1 MPNVNTI
8 IVNNAQNFGLSE
20 LHQLRGRV
28 GRSARKAFCY
38 LLVPPAVPLSDVA
51 RRRLQAIESF
61 SDLGSGIHIAMQDLD
76 IRGAGNLLGAE
87 QSGFIADLGY
97 ETYQKILKE
106 AVTELRTQEF
116 ADAVKAETATEG
128 ATADG
133 ADDFVADCTVET
145 DLELLLPAAYV
156 PQESERI
163 ALYRELDSIERET
176 DLRAFRERLEDRFG
190 RIPSETAELLRIP
203 RLRRLARRLG
213 IEKVALKQGA
223 MYLYFVGDNN
233 VAYYQSPMF
242 GRLVRYL
249 QENATRVRIRQNG
262 ERRSFAVTQVPTVEE
277 AVAILDSVL
286 ALQPL

>member
-1 MPNVNTI
+1 PI
-8 IVNNAQNFGLSE
+8 A
-20 LHQLRGRV
+20 H
-28 GRSARKAFCY
+28 
-38 LLVPPAVPLSDVA
+38 
-51 RRRLQAIESF
+51 RRLQAIESF

-97 ETYQKILKE
+97 ETYQKILRE
-106 AVTELRTQEF
+106 AVMELRTEEF
-116 ADAVKAETATEG
+116 AGTL
-128 ATADG
+128 TADDG
-133 ADDFVADCTVET
+133 QSVPGEEEYVADTLIET
-145 DLELLLPAAYV
+145 DLELLFPADYV

-176 DLRAFRERLEDRFG
+176 DLAAFRSRLEDRFG
-190 RIPSETAELLRIP
+190 RIPGETDELLRIP

-213 IEKVALKQGA
+213 IEKVALKQGT
-223 MYLYFVGDNN
+223 MYLFFVGDNN

-262 ERRSFAVTQVPTVEE
+262 ERRSFAVASVPTVEQ

-286 ALQPL
+286 RLTPV

>member
-1 MPNVNTI
+1 M
-8 IVNNAQNFGLSE
+8 
-20 LHQLRGRV
+20 
-28 GRSARKAFCY
+28 
-38 LLVPPAVPLSDVA
+38 
-51 RRRLQAIESF
+51 
-61 SDLGSGIHIAMQDLD
+61 
-76 IRGAGNLLGAE
+76 
-87 QSGFIADLGY
+87 
-97 ETYQKILKE
+97 
-106 AVTELRTQEF
+106 
-116 ADAVKAETATEG
+116 
-128 ATADG
+128 
-133 ADDFVADCTVET
+133 ADCTVET